1 MNQTQKLS
9 GILLVAVSAA
19 AFGLIP
25 VFAKTAYAAGTSTYT
40 LLFLRFLVGT
50 AFMFLLMRLRRL
62 LRPSGREIVCFLL
75 LGAVLYVGQSLT
87 YFTAIKYASASVV
100 SLMPPTYSE

>member
-1 MNQTQKLS
+1 MNQSQKLG
-9 GILLVAVSAA
+9 GIFLVAVSAA

-40 LLFLRFLVGT
+40 LLFLRFLTGT
-50 AFMFLLMRLRRL
+50 AFMFLLMRLKHL
-62 LRPSGREIVCFLL
+62 PLPTKREIVLFLL

-87 YFTAIKYASASVV
+87 YFSA
-100 SLMPPTYSE
+100 LN